1 MLVDVDQEFGERADR
16 AGLDSLERRSWRRL
30 NEIRRR
36 HDQQVRGN
44 GAGMKR
50 LAIFVLLGPP
60 LATVILFLVLLPIAG
75 LLEGQ
80 RIEIS
85 ISPSAYLYCLFPAL
99 VIAVFDWITEMIELP
114 YRPIATA
121 IVGWILAFLVLREI
135 LALPDL
141 PGWFVAIGLLGAV
154 PAFVC
159 SWVVLTT
166 DKAQGVKA

>member
-1 MLVDVDQEFGERADR
+1 
-16 AGLDSLERRSWRRL
+16 
-30 NEIRRR
+30 
-36 HDQQVRGN
+36 
-44 GAGMKR
+44 MKR

-85 ISPSAYLYCLFPAL
+85 VAPAGYIFCLFPAL
-99 VIAVFDWITEMIELP
+99 VIAAFDWVAQMIELP
-114 YRPIATA
+114 CRPIATA
-121 IVGWILAFLVLREI
+121 IAGSILAFLGLREI

-141 PGWFVAIGLLGAV
+141 PGRFVAIGLLGAI

-166 DKAQGVKA
+166 NKTQGAKA

>member
-1 MLVDVDQEFGERADR
+1 
-16 AGLDSLERRSWRRL
+16 
-30 NEIRRR
+30 
-36 HDQQVRGN
+36 
-44 GAGMKR
+44 MKR
-50 LAIFVLLGPP
+50 LAIFGLLGPP

-99 VIAVFDWITEMIELP
+99 VLAMFDWVTQMIELP
-114 YRPIATA
+114 YRPIAAA
-121 IVGWILAFLVLREI
+121 IVGWILTSLGLREI

-141 PGWFVAIGLLGAV
+141 PGWFLAIGLLGAI

-166 DKAQGVKA
+166 DKMQGAKA